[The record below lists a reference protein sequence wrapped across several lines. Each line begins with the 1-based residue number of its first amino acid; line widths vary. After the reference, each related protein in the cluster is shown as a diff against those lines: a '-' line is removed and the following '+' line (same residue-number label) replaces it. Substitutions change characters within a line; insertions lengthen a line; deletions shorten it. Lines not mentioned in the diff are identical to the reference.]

1 MGELMK
7 KNSIF
12 NEKTSYFNSFYYIR
26 KGFERFLKE
35 NSGDLNINRAESRFL
50 SEIYYNEGISQ
61 REIAHNLFVSE
72 ANIAKTYK
80 KLEGKGL
87 IYKNV
92 DENNNTRRQLYLTE
106 KGEAAFEEI
115 IDLYENYN
123 KSIVAG
129 YSEDEIKASKKILSE
144 IAEKSLKLLE

>member
-35 NSGDLNINRAESRFL
+35 NGNDLNINRAESRFL

-92 DENNNTRRQLYLTE
+92 DENNNTRRQLY
-106 KGEAAFEEI
+106 
-115 IDLYENYN
+115 
-123 KSIVAG
+123 KSIVEG